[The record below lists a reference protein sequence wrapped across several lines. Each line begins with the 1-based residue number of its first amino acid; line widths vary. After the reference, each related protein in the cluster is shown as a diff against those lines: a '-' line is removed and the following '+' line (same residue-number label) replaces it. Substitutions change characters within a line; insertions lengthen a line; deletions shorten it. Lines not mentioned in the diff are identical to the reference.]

1 MKINWFT
8 VIAQVINFL
17 ILVWLLKRYLY
28 KPILNAVDERE
39 KKIAAQLK
47 DAKTDKADAKKEQ
60 DEFEKKNEDFDK
72 QKKDLMD
79 KAIDEAKDE
88 RKKLLEE
95 ARSDANK
102 LSTKLEDASK
112 AALEKLNHEIVQ
124 KTQQEVFA
132 ITRKALADLASV
144 SLEEQSVHVFIK
156 RLEALKENETK
167 IFIEAF
173 ASNSTPVLI
182 QSAFELPHKQQ
193 VEIKDSV
200 KEILGAKTHF
210 EFKVTPELI
219 SGIEL
224 NAHGY
229 KLAWSISE
237 YLSSLEKS
245 ISETMQ
251 EKTKIEL
258 KKKTETKKKELE
270 KDTESEK

>member
-8 VIAQVINFL
+8 VIAQIINFL

-39 KKIAAQLK
+39 KKIASQLK
-47 DAKTDKADAKKEQ
+47 DAKTDKADAKKMQ

-72 QKKDLMD
+72 QKKELMD
-79 KAIDEAKDE
+79 KTISEAKDE

-95 ARSDANK
+95 ARNDADK
-102 LSTKLEDASK
+102 LSTKLEEASK

-124 KTQQEVFA
+124 KTQHEVFA
-132 ITRKALADLASV
+132 ITRKTLADLASV
-144 SLEEQSVHVFIK
+144 SLEEQSVNVFIK
-156 RLEALKENETK
+156 HLEGLKEDETK
-167 IFIEAF
+167 KFIKAF
-173 ASNSTPVLI
+173 ASDSVPVLI

-193 VEIKDSV
+193 AEIKNSV
-200 KEILGAKTHF
+200 KEVLGAKTHF
-210 EFKVTPELI
+210 EFKITPDLI

-224 NAHGY
+224 NANGY

-245 ISETMQ
+245 ISETLQ
-251 EKTKIEL
+251 EKEKPEL
-258 KKKTETKKKELE
+258 KKKTETKKKE
-270 KDTESEK
+270 SEK